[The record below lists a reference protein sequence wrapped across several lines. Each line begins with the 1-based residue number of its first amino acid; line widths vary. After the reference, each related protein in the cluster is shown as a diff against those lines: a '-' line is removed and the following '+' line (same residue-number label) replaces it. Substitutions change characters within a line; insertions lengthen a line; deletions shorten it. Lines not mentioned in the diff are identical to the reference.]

1 MARMGR
7 EFSLVLL
14 GSGMLAAGSFLWPAE
29 DLAVQA
35 ANAGAQQVA
44 GNAARARGGHMIF
57 LHTFGGGRAGPSVAA
72 GASVSRSGFGGMG
85 RSISAAG

>member
-14 GSGMLAAGSFLWPAE
+14 GSGMLAASSFLWPAE
-29 DLAVQA
+29 DLAAQA

-44 GNAARARGGHMIF
+44 GNAARARGGHLIF
-57 LHTFGGGRAGPSVAA
+57 LHTYGGGAGPNV
-72 GASVSRSGFGGMG
+72 GARANVSRGGFGGIG
-85 RSISAAG
+85 RGISGVS

>member
-29 DLAVQA
+29 DLAARA
-35 ANAGAQQVA
+35 AQAGAQQVA
-44 GNAARARGGHMIF
+44 GNAAMNRPGHLIF
-57 LHTFGGGRAGPSVAA
+57 LHSFRGGAGPNV
-72 GASVSRSGFGGMG
+72 GARANISRGGFGGIG
-85 RSISAAG
+85 RGISGVS